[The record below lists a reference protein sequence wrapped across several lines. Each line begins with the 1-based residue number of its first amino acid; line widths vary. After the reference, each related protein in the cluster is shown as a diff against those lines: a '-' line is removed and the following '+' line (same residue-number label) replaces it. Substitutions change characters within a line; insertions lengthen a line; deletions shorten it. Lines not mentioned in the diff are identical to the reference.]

1 MGSTLEAKSLRKA
14 VVPSAL
20 LDNPSPGS
28 LQSTRLALHVNE
40 DAFSCW
46 VYIASG
52 CNIYKLQIPLEDS
65 WLSTGKEGLLIPERT
80 KVMNSLLLKRCP
92 HRSEIQSIVLAETES
107 AAYLVLASVDAYGHL
122 IVSKLDASGKDV
134 DKVTYS
140 VLPRDFGVGEGS
152 WSGVCFSP
160 IQWSMAAVAQSF
172 CKSVDVYDQDIHLR
186 TLPACESLLRKTHIY
201 FLDLY
206 GGLPTYKVCFCTLP
220 DGPIAVCRMLWHPSS
235 LNFMRNLGN
244 GDENS
249 ILAVT
254 EGCQLSVWDLRMK
267 ENGGCLNRICGSVG
281 NTLYAV
287 CSSSI
292 GYIAVAGADRTVTI
306 YDPRRW
312 SALSRWVHCS
322 KYEITGLAFS
332 SLDSDYLY
340 VQGVDYEV
348 FCGQWQESSKVF
360 SFRGDS
366 NWLGFSK
373 VI

>member
-14 VVPSAL
+14 VVPSTL

-40 DAFSCW
+40 DDASCW

-52 CNIYKLQIPLEDS
+52 CDIYKLQIPMEDS

-80 KVMNSLLLKRCP
+80 EVMDSLLLKRCP
-92 HRSEIQSIVLAETES
+92 HRSEIQSIVLSEIES
-107 AAYLVLASVDAYGHL
+107 TACLVLASVDAYGHL

-134 DKVTYS
+134 DTYS

-160 IQWSMAAVAQSF
+160 IQWSMAAVARSF

-186 TLPACESLLRKTHIY
+186 TMRT
-201 FLDLY
+201 
-206 GGLPTYKVCFCTLP
+206 
-220 DGPIAVCRMLWHPSS
+220 LWHPSS
-235 LNFMRNLGN
+235 LSFIRNLGN

-249 ILAVT
+249 ILAIT

-281 NTLYAV
+281 DTFYAV
-287 CSSSI
+287 CSSST
-292 GYIAVAGADRTVTI
+292 GYIAVAGADRTVTV

-312 SALSRWVHCS
+312 SAISRWVHCS

-348 FCGQWQESSKVF
+348 FCGQWKESSKLF

-373 VI
+373 SCKRDILGGWCDSGSIFVADVVAKVE